1 MDIYEY
7 NELLKELK
15 IKIDNI
21 EKIVKPEELKSRLD
35 EIDRVQQEP
44 NFWSDAK
51 NASKIS
57 QEKRQKGEG
66 T

>member
-44 NFWSDAK
+44 NSGVMQK
-51 NASKIS
+51 MR
-57 QEKRQKGEG
+57 QRYLKRRDRRRGY
-66 T
+66 